1 VGRVAFRR
9 ATTVVAQLELDTS
22 PVNVG
27 NTPHPRVADKLAA
40 DPVVFWL
47 NVGKLVKLAALN
59 TGADEKE
66 GAAELPVKLPY
77 TLFAAAVD

>member
-1 VGRVAFRR
+1 
-9 ATTVVAQLELDTS
+9 
-22 PVNVG
+22 
-27 NTPHPRVADKLAA
+27 VADKLAA